1 MQTIKERKKAM
12 PKLVTHEY
20 CTGCTACASVC
31 PKGCIT
37 MAADQNGFIQP
48 VIDAER
54 CVECGLCEKTC
65 PVETP
70 LPVAKTE
77 PKAYAAYSKDETVRM
92 QSSSGGIFTEIAKA
106 ILANGGVVFGA
117 AYNARFDVVHICV
130 NSEAALAKLRGAKY
144 AQSDLRGIFVKVKA
158 MLDNGQQ
165 VLFSGTPCQV
175 GGLKAYLR
183 KDYVNLV
190 TVDFV
195 CHSVPSPMAWQE
207 YVKYRAQQDN
217 SGNLPQSID
226 LRSKTTGWSRY
237 QYSNLFRYN
246 DGSVH
251 AAKSGESLYMKLF
264 VRGYINR
271 ESCNNCRFKGY
282 NRVSDLTIGDFWG
295 IWDIA
300 PEMDDNKGTSVVMV
314 QSDRG
319 SELLRNL
326 TDRLVIRSVSLEEA
340 SCQNQA
346 ILKASPLNIRR
357 SDALALIKEGKI
369 AECEKCLFE
378 KKFSIVNRAKN
389 RLKRLLH
396 KTTHE

>member
-1 MQTIKERKKAM
+1 M
-12 PKLVTHEY
+12 PKLVTNEN

-37 MAADQNGFIQP
+37 MAADENGFIHP
-48 VIDAER
+48 VIDAEC

-65 PVETP
+65 PVATP
-70 LPVAKTE
+70 LTMAERE
-77 PKAYAAYSKDETVRM
+77 PKAYAAYSKDEAVRM
-92 QSSSGGIFTEIAKA
+92 QSSSGGIFTEVARA

-117 AYNARFDVVHICV
+117 AYNARFEVVHICV
-130 NSEAALAKLRGAKY
+130 DSVEELAKLRGAKY
-144 AQSDLRGIFVKVKA
+144 AQSDLRGIFAKVKA
-158 MLDNGQQ
+158 ILDNGQQ

-226 LRSKTTGWSRY
+226 LRSKTTGWSHY
-237 QYSNLFRYN
+237 QYSNRFLYD
-246 DGSVH
+246 DGSSH

-264 VRGYINR
+264 VGGYINR
-271 ESCNNCRFKGY
+271 ESCDNCRFKGY
-282 NRVSDLTIGDFWG
+282 HRISDLTIGDFWG
-295 IWDIA
+295 IWDIE
-300 PEMDDNKGTSVVMV
+300 PEMDDNKGTSVVLV

-319 SELLRNL
+319 AELLQKL
-326 TDRLVIRSVSLEEA
+326 ADRLVIRSVSLEEG
-340 SCQNQA
+340 SRQNQA
-346 ILKASPLNIRR
+346 MIKVSAPATQRK
-357 SDALALIKEGKI
+357 DALARIKEGKI
-369 AECEKCLFE
+369 AECVQWFVE
-378 KKFSIVNRAKN
+378 KKPSLGDCAKN
-389 RLKRLLH
+389 KLKRLIR
-396 KTTHE
+396 KIIN